1 MVGGRWQVAGGRWQV
16 VGGSGSGAGSSSSSS
31 SSRRRRCRQ
40 AAHGAMAELPTGLHL
55 QHHES

>member
-1 MVGGRWQVAGGRWQV
+1 MAGGRWQV
-16 VGGSGSGAGSSSSSS
+16 VGGSGSGSGAGSSSSS